1 MSDSTPAVFLSYARE
16 DTDAAR
22 RIADALRS
30 HGVEVWLDQSEL
42 RGGDAWDA
50 KIRKQI
56 NDCTLFLPVISAN
69 TQSRGKGYFRLEW
82 KLAVEQTHL
91 MAEGMAFLAPV
102 VIDETAEGGA
112 LVPPEFLRVQW
123 TRLPGALPTPAFVAQ
138 VKRLLSK
145 ELGAGSKEQGFAGR
159 ENGRVHQQKPGFPHW
174 GWWALVVAIM
184 AVAALVLVSRRSAT
198 AENSAPPPIANH
210 SSPAALPAPIAPAKS
225 IAVLPFANLSTEK
238 ENEFFADGVHDDVI
252 TNLAKIRD
260 LKVISRTSVL
270 AYRDPASRNLK
281 KIAAE
286 LGVATILEGSIR
298 RVGNRVH
305 MNAQLIDAR
314 TDEHLWA
321 DTFEGDTGDIFALQ
335 ASLSQKIAAAL
346 KATLTPDERTLIERR
361 PTENQEAY
369 ELYTRA
375 RLLEQGL
382 SNQAIRPEY
391 EAVISLYEQAVARDP
406 GFALVFARLTITHG
420 NMYWFA
426 AVDPTPERLA
436 RAEAALAT
444 AQRLA
449 PDAPETHLARGAF
462 AYLGRDDWVGALAEF
477 AVAEQSLPND
487 AQLQFR
493 IGLAQ
498 RRLGQWTEA
507 AAHVDRAVLLNPHDL
522 SVVTTQ
528 VEMILCMRRYAQAR
542 ALAAR
547 YMGLFPR
554 DRRLGTY
561 LVRSVYALDG
571 DRTAYLRSLAALP
584 AIPGDTFGLQR
595 AYDLAWRAGDLAAA
609 DRALADP
616 RLTGIITF
624 GNIIVEPPVLHRAQ
638 VAWLRDQH
646 DAAREFAAQ
655 AIAFYRRGA
664 WTPRQQPEALM
675 GIARAEACA
684 GQTEDALRDGRAALA
699 SYVQLDAF
707 VATVAKLNLGRIYL
721 MLGRRD
727 EALEKLRSVAS
738 EVEGS
743 MTPAEIRG
751 DPLWSRLKDDPRFEE
766 ILKSAK
772 PL

>member
-1 MSDSTPAVFLSYARE
+1 MGDSTPAVFLSYARE

-30 HGVEVWLDQSEL
+30 HGVEVWFDQSEL

-50 KIRKQI
+50 KIRQQI

-102 VIDETAEGGA
+102 VIDETSEGGA
-112 LVPPEFLRVQW
+112 LVPPEFKRVQW

-138 VKRLLSK
+138 VRRLLSK
-145 ELGAGSKEQGFAGR
+145 ELGALRTEQGTGSKEKGFA
-159 ENGRVHQQKPGFPHW
+159 EKKSGFPRWAWW
-174 GWWALVVAIM
+174 GLMAVIV
-184 AVAALVLVSRRSAT
+184 AVAALVLVSRRPAPV
-198 AENSAPPPIANH
+198 EQSAPSPIAN
-210 SSPAALPAPIAPAKS
+210 SPAPAAPVAPAKS

-321 DTFEGDTGDIFALQ
+321 DTFDGDTSDIFALQ

-346 KATLTPDERTLIERR
+346 KATLTPDERTLIDRR

-369 ELYTRA
+369 ELYQKA

-406 GFALVFARLTITHG
+406 GFALGYAHLAITNG

-426 AVDPTPERLA
+426 AVDPTAERLA
-436 RAEAALAT
+436 RAETALAT

-449 PDAPETHLARGAF
+449 PDAPETHLARGAL
-462 AYLGRDDWVGALAEF
+462 AYLGRNDWVGALAEF
-477 AVAEQSLPND
+477 AVAEQRLPND

-498 RRLGQWTEA
+498 RRLGQWSEA
-507 AAHVDRAVLLNPHDL
+507 AAHIDRAVLLNPHDL

-528 VEMILCMRRYAQAR
+528 VEMILCLRRYEPAR

-547 YMGLFPR
+547 YVGLFPG
-554 DRRLGTY
+554 DRRLRMY
-561 LVRSVYALDG
+561 LVRSSYALDG
-571 DRTAYLRSLAALP
+571 DRTAYLRNFAALP
-584 AIPGDTFGLQR
+584 PIPGDTYGLQA

-624 GNIIVEPPVLHRAQ
+624 GNIIVEPPALHRAQ
-638 VAWLRDQH
+638 VAWLRDQP
-646 DAAREFAAQ
+646 DAAREFAQQ
-655 AIAFYRRGA
+655 AIAFYRRGT

-684 GQTEDALRDGRAALA
+684 GLAEDALRDGQAAVVR
-699 SYVQLDAF
+699 YVQLDAF
-707 VATVAKLNLGRIYL
+707 VATLAKMNLGRICL

-727 EALEKLRSVAS
+727 EALKQLRDVAGG
-738 EVEGS
+738 VEGS
-743 MTPAEIRG
+743 MTPPEFRS
-751 DPLWSRLKDDPRFEE
+751 DTLWSRLKGDPRFEE
-766 ILKSAK
+766 ILKSMK